1 MNTIRHTIAK
11 SPQWYDPGEHLRY
24 RSLVRQTGT
33 SHWRPQSVL
42 LWIPGSAFTGVHRAF
57 SYGFRER
64 SLAST
69 ERSLMDTI
77 RNHRDFHSHSKDV
90 SRASACQ
97 SDLWRCSGRG
107 QMYLF
112 QQKMA
117 KKQSKKNKETGKR
130 KPRKSAA
137 QKQKQREKE
146 HERMTAFNKTKAEEQ
161 AFKDMTARETA
172 LKRLGIGDV
181 FEFADHA
188 EIYNSEHGKYSSAP
202 IEVIDASVPP
212 APVTLHPERTQ
223 ESSPTPE
230 AHRQS
235 IPDAKANF
243 SFLKRIAAPKKMDSA
258 RARRT
263 KAIFVAH
270 CNK

>member
-1 MNTIRHTIAK
+1 M
-11 SPQWYDPGEHLRY
+11 
-24 RSLVRQTGT
+24 VRVCPPFKVAN
-33 SHWRPQSVL
+33 RVYEE
-42 LWIPGSAFTGVHRAF
+42 VRAVVK
-57 SYGFRER
+57 R
-64 SLAST
+64 
-69 ERSLMDTI
+69 
-77 RNHRDFHSHSKDV
+77 
-90 SRASACQ
+90 
-97 SDLWRCSGRG
+97 
-107 QMYLF
+107 
-112 QQKMA
+112 QQNMA
-117 KKQSKKNKETGKR
+117 KKQSKKNEETGKR

-172 LKRLGIGDV
+172 LKQLGIGDV

-212 APVTLHPERTQ
+212 APVTLHPEHSPER
-223 ESSPTPE
+223 SPTPE

-270 CNK
+270 CSK

>member
-1 MNTIRHTIAK
+1 MVATHM
-11 SPQWYDPGEHLRY
+11 
-24 RSLVRQTGT
+24 VRVCPPFKVAN
-33 SHWRPQSVL
+33 RVYEE
-42 LWIPGSAFTGVHRAF
+42 VRAVVK
-57 SYGFRER
+57 R
-64 SLAST
+64 
-69 ERSLMDTI
+69 
-77 RNHRDFHSHSKDV
+77 
-90 SRASACQ
+90 
-97 SDLWRCSGRG
+97 
-107 QMYLF
+107 
-112 QQKMA
+112 QQNMA
-117 KKQSKKNKETGKR
+117 KKQSKKNEETGKR

-172 LKRLGIGDV
+172 LKQLSIGDA

-235 IPDAKANF
+235 IPDAKAIF
-243 SFLKRIAAPKKMDSA
+243 FLS
-258 RARRT
+258 
-263 KAIFVAH
+263 
-270 CNK
+270 NL

>member
-1 MNTIRHTIAK
+1 
-11 SPQWYDPGEHLRY
+11 
-24 RSLVRQTGT
+24 
-33 SHWRPQSVL
+33 
-42 LWIPGSAFTGVHRAF
+42 
-57 SYGFRER
+57 
-64 SLAST
+64 
-69 ERSLMDTI
+69 
-77 RNHRDFHSHSKDV
+77 
-90 SRASACQ
+90 
-97 SDLWRCSGRG
+97 
-107 QMYLF
+107 
-112 QQKMA
+112 MA

-172 LKRLGIGDV
+172 LRQLGIGDV

-263 KAIFVAH
+263 KAICVAY
-270 CNK
+270 CSK